1 MTTTTR
7 ATRRIRLGIKRCADI
22 ALATVGLVLTGP
34 LLLVT
39 ALLVRWKLGS
49 PVLFRHRRPGLGG
62 EPFTLYKFRTMTDAR
77 DAEGDLLD
85 DEARMTPFGQ
95 RLRST
100 SLDELPEL
108 FCVLTGRMSLVGPRP
123 LMMKYLPLYNAR
135 QARRHEMKPGI
146 TGWAQVNGR
155 NNVPWEQRLEMDVWY
170 VENWTLL
177 LDLRILLR
185 TLLYVV
191 KREDV
196 SPQGHVTMEEF
207 KGTPPRRQSG
217 ESSQTP

>member
-1 MTTTTR
+1 M
-7 ATRRIRLGIKRCADI
+7 GIKRCADI